1 MGVSV
6 QHRIHP
12 AGAGILQ
19 QRTQPH
25 FHVVPVSMGHEKIHA
40 KHRLHQRLRLPRRA
54 AKPVAV
60 SRHLIKRNIRI
71 FLMDD
76 HAVVK
81 KVTKMDDRVGLQ
93 RFHALPHKLK
103 RRMGIRQHQNL
114 HIAPAFIL
122 SFWDYIIHWQV
133 LLCVFVKKGG

>member
-6 QHRIHP
+6 QHRIRP
-12 AGAGILQ
+12 AGAGVLQ
-19 QRTQPH
+19 QRAQPH
-25 FHVVPVSMGHEKIHA
+25 FYVLPVSVGHEKIHA

-54 AKPVAV
+54 AVLVAV

-71 FLMDD
+71 FLVDD

-81 KVTKMDDRVGLQ
+81 KVPKMDDRVGLH

-114 HIAPAFIL
+114 HSSPAFIP
-122 SFWDYIIHWQV
+122 
-133 LLCVFVKKGG
+133 